1 MNDFVWKDGA
11 KVTIRAGGAM
21 LEGAC
26 FGPTPSEAPTIVMLH
41 EGLGCVKLWNDFPQ
55 KLAQETGHGV
65 FAYSRAG
72 YGQSE
77 PADLPRPIDYMTREA
92 LDVLPDVLDAI
103 GVEHGVLL
111 GHSDGASIAAIY
123 AGSVEDRRIR
133 GIVLIAPHF
142 FTEEMGLASI
152 VAARSVYTDGD
163 LRAKLEKSHKD
174 PDNAFWGWNDA
185 WTDPAFKSW
194 NIEEVIDYLRIPVL
208 AIQGA
213 DDQYGTLAQ
222 IKALEDRLYS
232 PLDAVI
238 LDDCKHLPHREKQE
252 ETLAAISDFVKRLD
266 RIEHAE
272 VEIR

>member
-1 MNDFVWKDGA
+1 MSDIEWKEGA
-11 KVTIRAGGAM
+11 GVSFRAGGAL

-26 FGPTPSEAPTIVMLH
+26 FGPAPSKTPTIVLLH

-55 KLAQETGHGV
+55 KLAQATGHGV

-72 YGQSE
+72 YGQSD
-77 PADLPRPIDYMTREA
+77 PAQLPRPIDYMTREA
-92 LDVLPDVLDAI
+92 VDVLPDVLEAI
-103 GVEHGVLL
+103 GFEQGVLL

-123 AGSVEDRRIR
+123 AGSVEDMRVR
-133 GIVLIAPHF
+133 GIVLMAPHF

-152 VAARSVYTDGD
+152 VASRDAYTEGD
-163 LRAKLEKSHKD
+163 LRAKLGKSHKN

-185 WTDPAFKSW
+185 WTDPAFKNW

-213 DDQYGTLAQ
+213 GDQYGTLAQ
-222 IKALEDRLYS
+222 IRALEERLYS
-232 PLDAVI
+232 PLDEVI
-238 LDDCKHLPHREKQE
+238 LDDCGHLPHREQPQK
-252 ETLAAISDFVKRLD
+252 TLQAITEFVKRLD
-266 RIEHAE
+266 RIEHSE